1 MIKQPDLKEL
11 KARIEIAQ
19 AGYKDRKSGID
30 FFAATDPVSGRPIAA
45 HVDGGT
51 VVFQCATPLDILPTY
66 LEQSKNGYQSH
77 PLSVVQIDHERFDIY
92 FYKPAQVIQAAL
104 EKIAVDETAKYNK
117 EIAASNE
124 AFIQQQVDAQLRVDS
139 AREARE
145 RAAIE
150 AERRAKVEQ
159 DVRATFQ
166 PTEAVEVPPAK
177 GKRS

>member
-117 EIAASNE
+117 EIEAHNE
-124 AFIQQQVDAQLRVDS
+124 TFIQAQVEAQLKVDR
-139 AREARE
+139 AREERE
-145 RAAIE
+145 LAKVE
-150 AERRAKVEQ
+150 AERRVKVEQ
-159 DVRATFQ
+159 DIRATFQ

>member
-104 EKIAVDETAKYNK
+104 EKIAVDETAKYHA

-139 AREARE
+139 AREERE

-150 AERRAKVEQ
+150 AERRAAVEKQ
-159 DVRATFQ
+159 IRETFQ
-166 PTEAVEVPPAK
+166 PAESVEVSAPTK
-177 GKRS
+177 GRS